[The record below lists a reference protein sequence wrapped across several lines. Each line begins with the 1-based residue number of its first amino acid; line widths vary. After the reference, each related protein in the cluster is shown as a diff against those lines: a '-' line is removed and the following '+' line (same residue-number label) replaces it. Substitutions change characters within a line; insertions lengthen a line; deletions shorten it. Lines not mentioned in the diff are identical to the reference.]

1 MAGSCSD
8 AVVRNERYIAA
19 DNDFDIAAASL
30 FIAATTTSTS
40 QLQGPSTPQQ
50 GRNIEPGSG
59 VRRVTVVL
67 RPRHHHLIDSPG
79 AGAPQST
86 K

>member
-30 FIAATTTSTS
+30 SIAAHNELDVAATTY
-40 QLQGPSTPQQ
+40 
-50 GRNIEPGSG
+50 
-59 VRRVTVVL
+59 
-67 RPRHHHLIDSPG
+67 IDAATRS
-79 AGAPQST
+79 
-86 K
+86 